1 MTKQIAAFVVAAVV
15 IVAIPLGAQS
25 RLGGSIRANPP
36 SGPAPRLPDGKPD
49 FSGVWLGGGPVG
61 DIATGLPKG
70 ESLPML
76 PATKHLVE
84 TQLAK
89 DDPQANCLPLP
100 PPRATPYPWRVAF
113 TPTHAFFF
121 YEMYGYRQVF
131 MDGRKHPPADEM
143 FPSWWGHSIGRWEGD
158 TLVIDTVGM
167 NDKTWLDNKGNRH
180 SEQLHLIERWTRPD
194 LGHLNVEYTID
205 DPGAYSKPFKVNFT
219 AQLMP
224 KNDELIEYICEENN
238 QDVPYLVGTKQ

>member
-1 MTKQIAAFVVAAVV
+1 AKQ
-15 IVAIPLGAQS
+15 LRDS
-25 RLGGSIRANPP
+25 RKEEDEPYLYCTPMSV
-36 SGPAPRLPDGKPD
+36 PR
-49 FSGVWLGGGPVG
+49 
-61 DIATGLPKG
+61 T
-70 ESLPML
+70 
-76 PATKHLVE
+76 
-84 TQLAK
+84 
-89 DDPQANCLPLP
+89 N
-100 PPRATPYPWRVAF
+100 PYPWRFVQSVTAQG
-113 TPTHAFFF
+113 TSTIYVIHENGDA
-121 YEMYGYRQVF
+121 GGVRKIF

-224 KNDELIEYICEENN
+224 KNDELIEYIC
-238 QDVPYLVGTKQ
+238 